1 MKQLV
6 KNIRCLAGVEYES
19 KLRLQGKEMA
29 ELNTIDDA
37 WLLVAALRFLSDG
50 VILAWFPRGGKRGGS
65 SSACFA
71 CAFLGRLRHA
81 GEGPFPRFPFP
92 DGIFSGYPVK

>member
-29 ELNTIDDA
+29 ELNTIDNA
-37 WLLVAALRFLSDG
+37 WLLVEDGRF
-50 VILAWFPRGGKRGGS
+50 AEFGS
-65 SSACFA
+65 VA
-71 CAFLGRLRHA
+71 
-81 GEGPFPRFPFP
+81 
-92 DGIFSGYPVK
+92 DGISRH

>member
-37 WLLVAALRFLSDG
+37 AV
-50 VILAWFPRGGKRGGS
+50 VV
-65 SSACFA
+65 
-71 CAFLGRLRHA
+71 RLPHA
-81 GEGPFPRFPFP
+81 YCIRRQP
-92 DGIFSGYPVK
+92 